1 MGYYGSDGPDT
12 SPPTLNDCSTLAYQF
27 VMESFFALISFIG
40 SIHAGFKHYRTTLTG
55 NAVVAATLDLEYPF
69 LHFKGTDFA
78 IVEAQEMALRCGYIA
93 PSQASSSGVEM
104 VSSYVE
110 GHNDPVAVACGEM
123 TKQAPVGVAC
133 IWNGPC

>member
-1 MGYYGSDGPDT
+1 MVPSLNSDTLMHVMGYYGSDGPDT

-27 VMESFFALISFIG
+27 VMESFFALIFFIG

-93 PSQASSSGVEM
+93 PSKPLAPGSRWS
-104 VSSYVE
+104 
-110 GHNDPVAVACGEM
+110 AVMLKVTMILSLSLA
-123 TKQAPVGVAC
+123 AR
-133 IWNGPC
+133 